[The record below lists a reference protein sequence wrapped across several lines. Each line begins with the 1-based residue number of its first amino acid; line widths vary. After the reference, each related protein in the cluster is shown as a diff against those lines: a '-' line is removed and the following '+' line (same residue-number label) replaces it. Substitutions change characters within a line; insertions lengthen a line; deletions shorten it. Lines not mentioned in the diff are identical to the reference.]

1 MIDFEK
7 NIISLDLFKRVLKEL
22 KDINRTNDIIDS
34 FSDNQFKSKKK
45 LLDLIETLDI
55 LDNNSTITIF
65 GCWYGSI
72 LIPTLSPK
80 VQKII
85 AIDLDD
91 DVIRIAKN
99 KFFKHLDNVSWSTG
113 DVFIKYRNDYPLT
126 TLFINTSCE
135 HMPSM
140 KDWPWWN
147 TLQNDA
153 YFAFQS
159 NNMNQIEGHINCVH
173 SLEEFKNQLPLNSKV
188 IFEDELKDD
197 RGTRYTL
204 IGKIS
209 ITQSV
214 NLN

>member
-7 NIISLDLFKRVLKEL
+7 NIISLDLFKQVLKGL
-22 KDINRTNDIIDS
+22 KDINRADDIIDS

-45 LLDLIETLDI
+45 LLELIETLNI
-55 LDNNSTITIF
+55 LDNKSTITIF

-72 LIPTLSPK
+72 LISALAPK

-91 DVIRIAKN
+91 NVVRIGKN

-113 DVFIKYRNDYPLT
+113 DVFTKYRNDYPLT

-135 HMPSM
+135 HMLPM

-147 TLQNDA
+147 NLQNDA

-159 NNMNQIEGHINCVH
+159 NNMNQIEGHINCVQ
-173 SLEEFKNQLPLNSKV
+173 SLEEFKTQLPPNSQV
-188 IFEDELKDD
+188 LFEDELEDE
-197 RGTRYTL
+197 RGIRYTL
-204 IGKIS
+204 IGKI
-209 ITQSV
+209 TAA
-214 NLN
+214 